1 MPSGGSFNYI
11 IERSSEMHIEHIALW
26 TSQLEC
32 LKDFYEKYFQARSGR
47 KYQNQAKGFESYFLS
62 FSTGA
67 RMELMSQ
74 ADLQESTNMPG
85 HDHTGYTHL
94 SFTTG
99 SEYAVDKLTDQL
111 RRDGYQV
118 LSDPRHT
125 GDGYYESVISDPDG
139 NHVEIIA

>member
-1 MPSGGSFNYI
+1 M
-11 IERSSEMHIEHIALW
+11 RIEHIALW

-32 LKDFYEKYFQARSGR
+32 LKDFYEKYFQARSGI
-47 KYQNQAKGFESYFLS
+47 KYQNLAKGFESYFLS

-74 ADLQESTNMPG
+74 ADLQDRTILPG
-85 HDHTGYTHL
+85 HDHTGYAHL

-99 SEYAVDKLTDQL
+99 SEYAVDELTDRL

-139 NHVEIIA
+139 NHVEITA